1 VQNCPVSMP
10 STSLA
15 LINDEQFINF
25 VQKFALPYPSIICF
39 EITETVA
46 ITNLVKPRSL
56 SELKAL
62 GCHFALDDFGSGC
75 PLLLI

>member
-1 VQNCPVSMP
+1 MN
-10 STSLA
+10 SL
-15 LINDEQFINF
+15 LILCRTICS
-25 VQKFALPYPSIICF
+25 LPYPPSIICF

-46 ITNLVKPRSL
+46 ITNLGKAAQFM